1 MTIED
6 GLWTRRRES
15 RFGDEE
21 AQQAIRPATNTRMME
36 QRRSLLDGDATP
48 TQERANVFGDEHE
61 VDDEFEWDGMADG
74 FRPNVDRDEGEE
86 RQDEVDGHP
95 IRSISAHYAPGT
107 ITPTIGA
114 SVNRNSTRKSR
125 AYPNPFASPEDERP
139 TSPNGQ
145 RDHSLEFERD
155 DVLRRSISSASSS
168 QFAPTHS
175 PRFGAGP
182 SHPYNI
188 YPQTATL
195 ARTPSNAT
203 QSTVVAPSGRQSYS
217 NNVPAHP
224 YGMYP
229 QGVGEDMDDEDDDTD
244 DFGIRQNPVHV
255 GFPGLGQN
263 YTRRLGPDGEDQDL
277 IGEDGH
283 TEQLPPYTRYPE
295 DAPEK
300 APLLMPTAPPSLFS
314 RAPVAG
320 TDPSMPLMHDHI
332 QPAPTPAPQS
342 MTDASTLHR
351 QNSRMSSTLALI
363 HSNTS
368 TENTSIRAAKKDWAE
383 KTWKEKR
390 KTRFCAFGNFR
401 GVAFQ
406 WILVVICVIAFVTA
420 LLGGV
425 IGGFVAGGNHMR
437 GK

>member
-1 MTIED
+1 
-6 GLWTRRRES
+6 
-15 RFGDEE
+15 
-21 AQQAIRPATNTRMME
+21 
-36 QRRSLLDGDATP
+36 
-48 TQERANVFGDEHE
+48 
-61 VDDEFEWDGMADG
+61 
-74 FRPNVDRDEGEE
+74 
-86 RQDEVDGHP
+86 
-95 IRSISAHYAPGT
+95 
-107 ITPTIGA
+107 
-114 SVNRNSTRKSR
+114 
-125 AYPNPFASPEDERP
+125 
-139 TSPNGQ
+139 
-145 RDHSLEFERD
+145 
-155 DVLRRSISSASSS
+155 
-168 QFAPTHS
+168 
-175 PRFGAGP
+175 
-182 SHPYNI
+182 
-188 YPQTATL
+188 
-195 ARTPSNAT
+195 
-203 QSTVVAPSGRQSYS
+203 
-217 NNVPAHP
+217 
-224 YGMYP
+224 MYP

-320 TDPSMPLMHDHI
+320 TDPSMSLMHEHI
-332 QPAPTPAPQS
+332 QPASTPAPQS

-363 HSNTS
+363 RSDTS
-368 TENTSIRAAKKDWAE
+368 TENTSIMGAKKDWGE